1 MAAGIDR
8 EIVRES
14 IEHYG
19 AAMQTVV
26 CMEECGELI
35 QAISK
40 TIRMPNISIP
50 VTNLEEEMAD
60 VMICLV
66 MLQEI
71 YGIPDE
77 RIEGWIKD
85 KQQRIT
91 ERMRKG
97 I

>member
-19 AAMQTVV
+19 TAMQTVV

-60 VMICLV
+60 VLICIA

-71 YGIPDE
+71 YGISDE
-77 RIEGWIKD
+77 RIGEWIRD
-85 KQQRIT
+85 KQKRIA
-91 ERMRKG
+91 ERMKKG